1 MYTCSI
7 HTRPL
12 AAMEEKKCFLFLNI
26 FPFFGQSAFVFKH
39 IRYNIYTH
47 IGHLEDTLTYS
58 VFTKTKSLLR
68 K

>member
-1 MYTCSI
+1 MLSFF
-7 HTRPL
+7 
-12 AAMEEKKCFLFLNI
+12 EI
-26 FPFFGQSAFVFKH
+26 FSFFGQSAFVFKH

-47 IGHLEDTLTYS
+47 IGHLEDTLIYS